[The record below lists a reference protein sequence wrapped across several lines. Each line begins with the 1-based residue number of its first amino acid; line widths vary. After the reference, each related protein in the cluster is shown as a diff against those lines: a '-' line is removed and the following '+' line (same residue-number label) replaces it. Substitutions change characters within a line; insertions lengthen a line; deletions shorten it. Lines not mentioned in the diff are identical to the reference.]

1 MQEIVVRLGVLILV
15 SLLLWL
21 LIWSGR
27 RLVEVQRRK
36 ALAAPPL
43 RGLADTGDGDRGS
56 NTSTVRILAFSSV
69 DCKQCHQLQQPA
81 LRRVE
86 EMHRGNVSVVEVD
99 ADTSP
104 ELVRMYHVL
113 TVPTTVI
120 LDASGFAHAINY
132 GFANTRRLLEQVN
145 AVMLL
150 RASSPMEPEKGIINL
165 YLPHFP

>member
-1 MQEIVVRLGVLILV
+1 VYVMKVASTGEEFEMPEIAARLGVLILV

-27 RLVEVQRRK
+27 HLVEIQRRR

-43 RGLADTGDGDRGS
+43 RGLADFGDRGIRS
-56 NTSTVRILAFSSV
+56 STSPVRILAFSSI

-86 EMHRGNVSVVEVD
+86 EMHGGNVSVVEVD
-99 ADTSP
+99 ATTSP
-104 ELVRMYHVL
+104 ELVRKYHVL
-113 TVPTTVI
+113 TVPTTVV

-132 GFANTRRLLEQVN
+132 GFANTRRLLEQVD
-145 AVMLL
+145 AVMEQ
-150 RASSPMEPEKGIINL
+150 ASSAAS
-165 YLPHFP
+165 